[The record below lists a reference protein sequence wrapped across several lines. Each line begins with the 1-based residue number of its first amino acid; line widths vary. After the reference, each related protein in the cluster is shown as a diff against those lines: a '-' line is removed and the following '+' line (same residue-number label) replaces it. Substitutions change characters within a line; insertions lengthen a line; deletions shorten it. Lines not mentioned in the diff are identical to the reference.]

1 MVSKQLS
8 HSDRE
13 LLASYKALM
22 SAAPLPPYDLDELYA
37 DRRVRGFV
45 GDLLTRPRTSVS

>member
-13 LLASYKALM
+13 LVASYKALM
-22 SAAPLPPYDLDELYA
+22 SAAPLPPYDLSELY
-37 DRRVRGFV
+37 DNRRVRWFI
-45 GDLLTRPRTSVS
+45 DELLTRPRTRV